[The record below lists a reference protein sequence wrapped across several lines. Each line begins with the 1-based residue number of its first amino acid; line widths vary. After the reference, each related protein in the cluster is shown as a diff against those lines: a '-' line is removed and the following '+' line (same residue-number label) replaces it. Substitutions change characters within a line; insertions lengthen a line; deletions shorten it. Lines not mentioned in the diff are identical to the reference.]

1 MFNHFNTSREH
12 SAECYPETKCTH
24 HDGVASAK
32 NLPDSRAG
40 AARPKIEN
48 RRRIKRQNSQT
59 PTRALTEFRNAP
71 GDAVSNLTTAHIAWI
86 GRQIIRQ
93 NIASRTTMSTTTST
107 SQKTRHETIAK
118 SSENRRKQYNMSK
131 NVCSRYKQVKQTV
144 R

>member
-71 GDAVSNLTTAHIAWI
+71 GDAGIKLNDGAHCLDRPADNTTKYCLADDNVDNDEY
-86 GRQIIRQ
+86 QPKD
-93 NIASRTTMSTTTST
+93 TT
-107 SQKTRHETIAK
+107 RDH
-118 SSENRRKQYNMSK
+118 SEVFRE
-131 NVCSRYKQVKQTV
+131 QT
-144 R
+144 